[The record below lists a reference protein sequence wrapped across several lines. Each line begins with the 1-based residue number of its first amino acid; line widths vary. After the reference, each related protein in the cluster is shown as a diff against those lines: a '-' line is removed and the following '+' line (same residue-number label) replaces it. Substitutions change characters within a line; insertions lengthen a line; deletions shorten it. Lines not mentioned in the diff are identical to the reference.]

1 MRRLVA
7 LAAVVT
13 LLAGLTSSAWA
24 QMGEPGCGMCPMA
37 GGMGQMH
44 HGGTRGM
51 GAVGEMHGILSRAE
65 ELALSKEQVD
75 SIRDLGAKWA
85 EQRVDLTAAVEK
97 ARIRLA
103 SLLRAREID
112 MQDVEKQLDAVFQA
126 QKELQL
132 GHIRHMAKVRKVLTD
147 DQREKISTGLMGCA
161 MMGRHNDADKDMKGP
176 RGMHHGRGMGM
187 CR

>member
-1 MRRLVA
+1 MKRLLV

-13 LLAGLTSSAWA
+13 LLAGFAGSAWA
-24 QMGEPGCGMCPMA
+24 QAGGRGCGMCPMA
-37 GGMGQMH
+37 GGMERIH
-44 HGGTRGM
+44 HGGPGGM
-51 GAVGEMHGILSRAE
+51 GPMGGMHGILSRAE
-65 ELALSKEQVD
+65 ELALSKEQAD
-75 SIRDLGAKWA
+75 TIRDLGAKWA